1 MIECASAVATVGLTL
16 GITPHLGIISKI
28 LLICMMYFG
37 RVGGI
42 TLIFAAV
49 TPKKNGNARYPKDQ
63 VAVG

>member
-1 MIECASAVATVGLTL
+1 M
-16 GITPHLGIISKI
+16 GITPHLGIISKV
-28 LLICMMYFG
+28 LLICMMYIG

-49 TPKKNGNARYPKDQ
+49 TPKNNGNARYPKDQ

>member
-1 MIECASAVATVGLTL
+1 MFESASAVATVGLTL
-16 GITPHLGIISKI
+16 GITPSLGTVSKL
-28 LLICMMYFG
+28 LLICMMYIG

-49 TPKKNGNARYPKDQ
+49 TPKNNGNARYPKDQ